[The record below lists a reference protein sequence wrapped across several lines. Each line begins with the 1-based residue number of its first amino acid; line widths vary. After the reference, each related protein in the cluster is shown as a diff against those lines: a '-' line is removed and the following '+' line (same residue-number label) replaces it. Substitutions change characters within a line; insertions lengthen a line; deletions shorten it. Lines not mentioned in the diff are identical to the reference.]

1 MAESS
6 LHTLDSGPPEAEQ
19 AIYRLRRRLIF
30 YFQHN
35 LSPEAEDLAQETI
48 VRALG
53 KVPPHLKGRDF
64 SDNEL
69 IQFTFGVAGYVA
81 MEGHRRRVFGAR
93 TEGLPVGAD
102 GDELIPSQ
110 KPNPLVILLAKERPG
125 ICSTLSAQI
134 VRARRE
140 LLCVLVTWMR
150 NTDHEVFAQ
159 TPWHWA
165 RWVENSRSPHYESV
179 RECVRNRD
187 QPNRKSEM
195 FREVPS

>member
-110 KPNPLVILLAKERPG
+110 KPNPLEILLAKERPESVQP
-125 ICSTLSAQI
+125 CLRKLSAPD
-134 VRARRE
+134 RE
-140 LLCVLVTWMR
+140 LLESYYLDES
-150 NTDHEVFAQ
+150 TDHEVLAQ
-159 TPWHWA
+159 SHGLGIDGLRTRVH
-165 RWVENSRSPHYESV
+165 RIMNRV
-179 RECVRNRD
+179 RECVRK
-187 QPNRKSEM
+187 QTAKQKT
-195 FREVPS
+195 